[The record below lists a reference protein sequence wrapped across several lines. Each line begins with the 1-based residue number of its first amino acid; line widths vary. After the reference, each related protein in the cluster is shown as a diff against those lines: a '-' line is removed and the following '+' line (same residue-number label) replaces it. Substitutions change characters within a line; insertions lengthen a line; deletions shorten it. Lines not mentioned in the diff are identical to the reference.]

1 MYYACAMTKQAGRIS
16 KRFVIIIMSLVALAG
31 LGVAAYFGYQWY
43 QNQNKTT
50 STAREKVNDYHLVGS
65 QDIATRYVALLDAGK
80 AAEAQRLFVDA
91 ATKEPDVN
99 KKVALFTQNMQLA
112 LFNNHPDE
120 AVAAA
125 KEAVAVQP
133 TDDTYMLVVT
143 AYVTKNDVAQQIT
156 YLQKAIDAVKV
167 SNKPNKVALL
177 AQYQDQLQVAQKIQ
191 AINQELKRG

>member
-1 MYYACAMTKQAGRIS
+1 MLAC
-16 KRFVIIIMSLVALAG
+16 

-43 QNQNKTT
+43 QSQHKVDL
-50 STAREKVNDYHLVGS
+50 TAKQKVNDYHLVGS

-91 ATKEPDVN
+91 AGKESDVN
-99 KKVALFTQNMQLA
+99 KKVALFTQNTQLA
-112 LFNNHPDE
+112 LFNKHPDE

-143 AYVTKNDVAQQIT
+143 ACVTKNDVAQQIT
-156 YLQKAIDAVKV
+156 YLQKAIDAVQG
-167 SNKPNKVALL
+167 SSKPNKAALL
-177 AQYQDQLQVAQKIQ
+177 AQYQDRLQVAQKIQ
-191 AINQELKRG
+191 AINQRFQRG